1 MHSLS
6 AVMGSGREHV
16 GFAAID
22 GMNQKDIASAAVFI
36 TGIKEV
42 RGKPRTTDDGQRCG
56 APADSRSRLPRVC
69 LQNFLIPVCDV
80 NTTTEAHF

>member
-6 AVMGSGREHV
+6 AVMGSRREHV
-16 GFAAID
+16 RIAAID
-22 GMNQKDIASAAVFI
+22 SMSQKDIASVAVFI

-42 RGKPRTTDDGQRCG
+42 RGKHRTTDAGQRCG
-56 APADSRSRLPRVC
+56 ASADSSSGLPRVC

-80 NTTTEAHF
+80 NMTTEAHF

>member
-6 AVMGSGREHV
+6 AVMGSGRERV

-22 GMNQKDIASAAVFI
+22 SMSQKDIASAAVFI
-36 TGIKEV
+36 TGTKEV
-42 RGKPRTTDDGQRCG
+42 RGKHRTPDAGQRCS
-56 APADSRSRLPRVC
+56 APADSSSRLPRVC